1 MPPVVAVVL
10 AGGAARRLGGGDKGL
25 IALGGRPILERIR
38 ERLTPQVDA
47 ILLNAGGDA
56 ARFAGFDLPLVA
68 DPLPG
73 RLGPLAGILAGLLWA
88 ERHRDPGA
96 LVLSVPTDLP
106 FLPGDLV
113 PRLRAAMVAE
123 AAPAAITASAGRR
136 HPTIGLWSVALAPA
150 LRAAL
155 VDEGL
160 RKTGLWAERVGAAI
174 ATWPAE
180 PFDPFL
186 NVNTP
191 ADLEHA
197 AEVLTT
203 YPSAVDTPPPS
214 R

>member
-1 MPPVVAVVL
+1 MPRPVVAIVL

-25 IALGGRPILERIR
+25 IELGGRPILERLL
-38 ERLTPQVDA
+38 ERLAPQVGA
-47 ILLNAGGDA
+47 ILLNADGDA
-56 ARFAGFDLPLVA
+56 ARFADFRLPLIA

-73 RLGPLAGILAGLLWA
+73 RLGPLAGLLAGLSWA
-88 ERHRDPGA
+88 EHRAPDA

-106 FLPGDLV
+106 FLPRDLV
-113 PRLRAAMVAE
+113 PGLRAAMIE
-123 AAPAAITASAGRR
+123 KAAPAAIAASAGRR
-136 HPTIGLWSVALAPA
+136 HPTIGLWSVGLAPA
-150 LRAAL
+150 LRTAL

-160 RKTGLWAERVGAAI
+160 RKAGLWAERVGAAI

-191 ADLEHA
+191 TDLGRA
-197 AEVLTT
+197 AEVVAT
-203 YPSAVDTPPPS
+203 YPWAVDTPPRS